1 MYAPVGR
8 NRLKSTELMA
18 EVQFICWAQLFNG
31 AGGVQK
37 GLNLY
42 SFIMGP
48 EN

>member
-18 EVQFICWAQLFNG
+18 EVQFICRARLLDG
-31 AGGVQK
+31 AGGVQR
-37 GLNLY
+37 GLNPY